1 LEVSVPR
8 PSKTGIRGLYKNT
21 ATGRYHFDLRY
32 RDPRTGAFLR
42 HKENFGTGI
51 QAMQAKE
58 RARALANALL
68 SGTYEAARTPT
79 RRLREAFDEYLKWA
93 DANRAASADDRRA
106 HSNAL
111 VTSIGDMAL
120 DAITPFQVER
130 FKTERANAGRAPG
143 TINRHLATFKHFI
156 GLASDW
162 DWIPREKAA
171 ALRRVK
177 LAKEPPGRV
186 RYLSLDEEKKL
197 LTTAEPDLRTVIF
210 LACLTGMRR
219 AEMVS
224 LRWSQVDLHARVI
237 VLTKTKANRVRRIP
251 INDAL
256 HAMLEP
262 LRACSTAEGHVL
274 VRRGKPWSPHMLSIL
289 FAATTKTAGIANL
302 HLHDLRHDFATRL
315 VRAGK
320 PINVVATLLG
330 HSTLTTTQRYA
341 HVEDSTLRAA
351 VAAITSPMPEQA
363 DHAAE

>member
-1 LEVSVPR
+1 MPR
-8 PSKTGIRGLYKNT
+8 ANRTGVRGLYKNEG
-21 ATGRYHFDLRY
+21 TGRYHFDLRFD
-32 RDPRTGAFLR
+32 DPKTGEPGR
-42 HKENFGTGI
+42 HKENFPPGI
-51 QAMQAKE
+51 SNAAAKE
-58 RARALANALL
+58 RARTLVNALL
-68 SGTYEAARTPT
+68 TGSYEQNRAPSKK
-79 RRLREAFDEYLKWA
+79 LRDAFDEYLRWA
-93 DANRAASADDRRA
+93 DANRAASAGDRRNHA
-106 HSNAL
+106 SAI
-111 VTSIGDMAL
+111 VASAGDPAL
-120 DAITPFQVER
+120 DALTPFHLER
-130 FKTERANAGRAPG
+130 FKTERVSAGRAPG

-162 DWIPREKAA
+162 GWIPREKAA

-186 RYLSLDEEKKL
+186 RYLSRDEERKL
-197 LTTAEPDLRTVIF
+197 LAAAEPDLRTVI
-210 LACLTGMRR
+210 LVGCLSGMRR

-256 HAMLEP
+256 HAVLAP
-262 LRACSTAEGHVL
+262 LCEGAAPESAVL
-274 VRRGKPWSPHMLSIL
+274 RRNGAPWSQHTLSIL
-289 FAATTKTAGIANL
+289 FARTAKAAGISDL

-351 VAAITSPMPEQA
+351 VAAIASPSERA
-363 DHAAE
+363 TDEAAE